1 MYGRAA
7 RMNQPYAVRTPLG
20 YVLYGASSDDVCRK
34 LTVSHFISASMVD
47 FNTNKL
53 WESDRCDVKLLYA
66 DAPDKHRVTE
76 PPLDGK
82 CRTVSNRCV
91 IPIELRDELPDLRSN
106 SDVFKTSPVG
116 SESSSTCKSN
126 TPVVYSSDTTEHDN
140 ARQLPGYND
149 AVICLRSNVIML
161 PKYLPSDQVFSTDDD
176 RALGEAWDIQDA
188 WSYYHSCIQIH

>member
-1 MYGRAA
+1 MTLIDILIIDVVSTFDHDVDLLIGQDYA
-7 RMNQPYAVRTPLG
+7 RCFLSLDVRKGGKDEPYAVRTPLC

-53 WESDRCDVKLLYA
+53 WESDRCDVKLLHV

-76 PPLDGK
+76 PPLDDK
-82 CRTVSNRCV
+82 CTPVNDCCI

-106 SDVFKTSPVG
+106 SDVFKKSPMG

-126 TPVVYSSDTTEHDN
+126 TPVVYASDATEHDN

-149 AVICLRSNVIML
+149 A
-161 PKYLPSDQVFSTDDD
+161 
-176 RALGEAWDIQDA
+176 DI
-188 WSYYHSCIQIH
+188 